1 LTQNGLFVMEEPRNS
16 ASQQQDTG
24 ATDESTAPKK
34 PYQKPSFVW
43 ERAFETMA
51 LSCGKINTTQAQCKF
66 NRKSS

>member
-1 LTQNGLFVMEEPRNS
+1 MEEPRDS
-16 ASQQQDTG
+16 ASQQKDKGGTVDSTV
-24 ATDESTAPKK
+24 AESTAARK
-34 PYQKPSFVW
+34 PYQKPSFVF